1 MAGRIAA
8 LAALL
13 VLAGC
18 ANVESVG
25 RNARG
30 GAATP
35 APQTTPAPAPRPAP
49 QPSPAVTLPAPQ
61 PQAAAPTT
69 PAPRAPL
76 TTPPA
81 AVSSP
86 APQPTAAP
94 RVAAPAPTPAP
105 APQPPT
111 PRAEAPPVA
120 SQVSVPTPTPPPSRP
135 RSDDEDI
142 VVPGQAQEQVIAPDG
157 DFRSRVERME
167 DIRSWDRCI
176 TSVQAVYER
185 DPMRPQLTSPEDYC
199 AQSLGMSDRNSIP
212 DSRMD
217 RHLRR
222 QR

>member
-25 RNARG
+25 RNARS
-30 GAATP
+30 GASTP
-35 APQTTPAPAPRPAP
+35 APQTAPAPRPVP
-49 QPSPAVTLPAPQ
+49 QPSPAVTLPARQ
-61 PQAAAPTT
+61 PQAAAPTVPT

-76 TTPPA
+76 TTPPP
-81 AVSSP
+81 AVSAP
-86 APQPTAAP
+86 APSVVAPT
-94 RVAAPAPTPAP
+94 PTPAP
-105 APQPPT
+105 APQPPA

-142 VVPGQAQEQVIAPDG
+142 VVPGQAQEQVIAPEG
-157 DFRSRVERME
+157 DFRSRAERME

-199 AQSLGMSDRNSIP
+199 SQSLGMADRNSIP